1 MLGIVSAFV
10 TILLIGL
17 STGGLL
23 VSRRIDPHQSLF
35 IVVGLA
41 FFLFS
46 YIGMFFGSKMVG
58 LIGSS
63 GLSIIFGLFCFAF
76 IGFLIWKYDPA
87 FGYVKQEP
95 VTLTMFGVF
104 FFLVGMEL
112 AVLDVTLWL
121 LILLA
126 IIFAAGAFLGFM
138 AVYQI
143 IFRHRSSQLLALL
156 PLVPL
161 LFIGLFKLI

>member
-1 MLGIVSAFV
+1 MLTIISAIITVLF
-10 TILLIGL
+10 IGV

-46 YIGMFFGSKMVG
+46 YIGMFFGIKVVG
-58 LIGSS
+58 FIGTT
-63 GLSIIFGLFCFAF
+63 GMSIMFGLFCLGL

-95 VTLTMFGVF
+95 VSLSIFIIF
-104 FFLVGMEL
+104 FFFIGMEL
-112 AVLDVTLWL
+112 GVLELSLWL
-121 LILLA
+121 SILFT
-126 IIFAAGAFLGFM
+126 IIFVGGAFLGFM

-143 IFRHRSSQLLALL
+143 LYRHRSSQLLALL